1 MNRNFLAQVSLALAG
16 AGEFRSL
23 NLRIITA
30 GRRFWRRPDW
40 LVVLLLALLMVPLL
54 SQRTRY
60 DGKTIKSI
68 RFSGVRNADTG
79 ELYALLSMRVN
90 KPLAKESINSDVK
103 ALFKTG
109 YFSNVILRM
118 QLAPND
124 LVMVTF
130 EVVELPRVNLL
141 EVRGAEELYPSD
153 LKKLVPIKEGDVFSL
168 QKVRE
173 GVGALKRKYVEEGFF
188 LAEVWYRIGTVNAKT
203 NNVDVF
209 FVVDE
214 GEHIPIAKINILG
227 TRHLDPEDILDSLE
241 QKESGLIE
249 NGEFRESK
257 FEEDK
262 YKILAYAKS
271 RGFLDAEIDPAAT
284 GFEMRW
290 KNPSRPQEGRV
301 VVVTYRLIENEI
313 RYFGGYSLEHDPR
326 HINVEANPPER
337 KLKSKDE
344 LQPIYKP
351 AELLKFMEY
360 SKDDVGV
367 IFDEGKYFRDR
378 GLVQEFYSR
387 QGYVFAQV
395 QPVFVNVPL
404 KAEAIAEYKR
414 CLALKEP
421 GNDRD
426 RRCKQEAGWLDLGA
440 LEARLKA
447 KPKEAGRIVRHVHFV
462 VRENGLAYI
471 ESIIIK
477 GMVKTQESVI
487 RRELLV
493 KEGQRFNSAL
503 VQRTRERISNL
514 GYFKEV
520 NVKSTPGS
528 DETKMNL
535 ILDVVEQPT
544 GTISMGGG
552 FGSQSGFSIFTEVG
566 ENNLNGTGQ
575 RISGRLEYGPLR
587 RQVRISWTDPWIYEA
602 CLTNTGSFWRKKRK
616 AFDEAPDLETIER
629 VAATLQN
636 NYREYGKLI
645 RGYVR
650 QNTSDTSIE
659 YLDSVKVRVRHLL
672 SSLVLAE
679 EECYRSSPRPWSLS
693 VSAFWELRVISN
705 AASLVVSNDTTD
717 NLVEESSYDK
727 TRVGFAFGTSH
738 SFLLTWAHYHSY
750 SPSWSVA
757 SRPTA
762 LVSSAILRDVELGYQ
777 FRSSLRNGIVY
788 DTRDSVFNPTTGLN
802 LDFSLE
808 MVGQLLGGQDHF
820 NRYRTTGSY
829 YWWWFDYTFGGL
841 FRANTLRRWR
851 VVQELR
857 FSGVFTHETAPWS
870 GNPSGRP
877 SSFDP
882 LRKPIQNK
890 EVNPFI
896 EPEERLFM
904 GGYETLRGYDYFTDS
919 QFPRT
924 WHVFGGGSHMLLGSA
939 ELRFPIEPSVL
950 WFVFFFDSGA
960 LYNNVGELTGDEK
973 EFVDTYEEAAN
984 TLRGRTDPLVFYYT
998 QNFNAFSGNQY
1009 PYGPIN
1015 EWNNPKRSVLS
1026 QRNVALDRALYSWGF
1041 GLRIQIPVLP
1051 LRLFMAQKMYYKG
1064 NGKFAA
1070 IPGEEKFNFV
1080 FGIGDV
1086 RF

>member
-1 MNRNFLAQVSLALAG
+1 MRS
-16 AGEFRSL
+16 EFRSL
-23 NLRIITA
+23 SLRNNTV
-30 GRRFWRRPDW
+30 GRRLFRRPEW
-40 LVVLLLALLMVPLL
+40 LALLLLPLLIVPLL
-54 SQRTRY
+54 PQRTRY
-60 DGKTIKSI
+60 EGKTIEAI
-68 RFSGVRNADTG
+68 RFSGVRNADSG
-79 ELYALLSMRVN
+79 ELYGLLSMQPN
-90 KPLAKESINSDVK
+90 KPLARESINGDVK
-103 ALFKTG
+103 TLFKTG

-118 QLAPND
+118 QLGPD
-124 LVMVTF
+124 DRVTVTF

-153 LKKLVPIKEGDVFSL
+153 LKKIVPVKEGDVFSL
-168 QKVRE
+168 QKVGE
-173 GVGALKRKYVEEGFF
+173 GVEAIKRKYTEEGFF
-188 LAEVWYRIGTVNAKT
+188 LAEVWHRVGVVNMVT
-203 NNVDVF
+203 NTVDVF
-209 FVVDE
+209 YVVDE
-214 GEHIPIAKINILG
+214 GEHIPIAKINVLG

-249 NGEFRESK
+249 DGEFRESK

-271 RGFLDAEIDPAAT
+271 RGFLDAEIDPSST
-284 GFEMRW
+284 GFEIRW
-290 KNPSRPQEGRV
+290 KNPSKPQDGRV
-301 VVVTYRLIENEI
+301 VVVTYRLIENDI
-313 RYFGGYSLEHDPR
+313 RYFGGYSLDHDPR
-326 HINVEANPPER
+326 HINQEANPPER
-337 KLKSKDE
+337 KIKSKDQ

-351 AELLKFMEY
+351 DVLLKYMEY
-360 SKDDVGV
+360 SRDDLGE

-378 GLVQEFYSR
+378 GLIQEFYSR

-404 KAEAIAEYKR
+404 KHEAVAEYRR
-414 CLALKEP
+414 CLGLKGKLSE
-421 GNDRD
+421 RD
-426 RRCKQEAGWLDLGA
+426 NRCRQEARWLDLGA
-440 LEARLKA
+440 IEARIKA
-447 KPKEAGRIVRHVHFV
+447 NPKDVGRVIRHVHFV
-462 VRENGLAYI
+462 VRENGLAFI
-471 ESIIIK
+471 ESIIVK
-477 GMVKTQESVI
+477 GMVKTQEAVI

-503 VQRTRERISNL
+503 VQRSREKISNL
-514 GYFKEV
+514 GFFKEV

-602 CLTNTGSFWRKKRK
+602 CNANTGSFWRKKQQ
-616 AFDEAPDLETIER
+616 ALDDAPDLETIER

-636 NYREYGKLI
+636 NYLEYGKLI

-650 QNTSDTSIE
+650 ANTADSSIE
-659 YLDSVKVRVRHLL
+659 YVDAVKVRIRWLL
-672 SSLVLAE
+672 ATLVEAE
-679 EECYRSSPRPWSLS
+679 EECYRSTPRPWSLS
-693 VSAFWELRVISN
+693 ISAFWELRVISN
-705 AASLVVSNDTTD
+705 AASLVISNDRND
-717 NLVEESSYDK
+717 NQVEQSSYDK
-727 TRVGFAFGTSH
+727 TRIGFAVGTSH
-738 SFLLTWAHYHSY
+738 TFLLNWAHYHSY
-750 SPSWSVA
+750 SPSWSIA

-788 DTRDSVFNPTTGLN
+788 DTRDSVFNPTDGLN

-808 MVGQLLGGQDHF
+808 TVGQMLGGQDHF
-820 NRYRTTGSY
+820 NRYRATGAY

-841 FRANTLRRWR
+841 FRANSLRRWR
-851 VVQELR
+851 VVQEVR

-870 GNPSGRP
+870 GSVNGRSGGVHP
-877 SSFDP
+877 F
-882 LRKPIQNK
+882 RKPEQNK
-890 EVNPFI
+890 EINPFI

-904 GGYETLRGYDYFTDS
+904 GGYETLRGYDYFQDG
-919 QFPRT
+919 QFPDPWYR
-924 WHVFGGGSHMLLGSA
+924 FGGGSHMLLGSA

-950 WFVFFFDSGA
+950 WFVFFFDSGS
-960 LYNNVGELTGDEK
+960 LYNNVGEFTGDEK
-973 EFVDTYEEAAN
+973 EYVDGYEESVN
-984 TLRGRTDPLVFYYT
+984 KLRGRSDPLGLFYTEHRNPYT
-998 QNFNAFSGNQY
+998 GNEY
-1009 PYGPIN
+1009 PYGPIT
-1015 EWNNPKRSVLS
+1015 EWNNPRRTVLS

-1064 NGKFAA
+1064 SGKFAA

>member
-1 MNRNFLAQVSLALAG
+1 M
-16 AGEFRSL
+16 
-23 NLRIITA
+23 NLRNTST
-30 GRRFWRRPDW
+30 GRRVLRRSGW
-40 LVVLLLALLMVPLL
+40 WALLLVPVLLVPIL

-60 DGKTIKSI
+60 EGKVVESI
-68 RFSGVRNADTG
+68 RFEGVRNADRS
-79 ELYALLSMRVN
+79 ELYALLSMQVN
-90 KPLAKESINSDVK
+90 KPLARESINEDVK

-109 YFSNVILRM
+109 YFSNVVLRM
-118 QLAPND
+118 R
-124 LVMVTF
+124 LVSGDRVAVTF
-130 EVVELPRVNLL
+130 ELVELPRVNLL
-141 EVRGAEELYPSD
+141 EMRGADELYPSD
-153 LKKLVPIKEGDVFSL
+153 LKKLIPLKEGDVFSL

-173 GVGALKRKYVEEGFF
+173 GVGALKRKYTEEGFF
-188 LAEVWYRIGTVNAKT
+188 LAEIWYRVGAVNAST
-203 NNVDVF
+203 NTVDVF
-209 FVVDE
+209 YIIDE
-214 GEHIPIAKINILG
+214 GENIPIAKINILG
-227 TRHLDPEDILDSLE
+227 TRQLDPEDILSSLE

-249 NGEFRESK
+249 DGQFRESK

-271 RGFLDAEIDPAAT
+271 RGFLDAEIDPSAT
-284 GFEMRW
+284 GYEIRW
-290 KNPSRPQEGRV
+290 RNPAKPQEGRV
-301 VVVTYRLIENEI
+301 VVVTYRLVENEI
-313 RYFGGYSLEHDPR
+313 RFFGGYSLEHDPR
-326 HINVEANPPER
+326 HINLEANPPER
-337 KLKSKDE
+337 KLKSKDQ

-351 AELLKFMEY
+351 DVLLRFMEY
-360 SKDDVGV
+360 SKGDLGE

-404 KAEAIAEYKR
+404 RREALAEYRR
-414 CLALKEP
+414 CLSIAAP
-421 GNDRD
+421 ANDRD
-426 RRCKQEAGWLDLGA
+426 RRCKQEAGWLDLGG
-440 LEARLKA
+440 LEARLTKN
-447 KPKEAGRIVRHVHFV
+447 PKEAGRVVRHVHFV

-477 GMVKTQESVI
+477 GMVKTQEAVI

-503 VQRTRERISNL
+503 VQRSREKVANL

-587 RQVRISWTDPWIYEA
+587 RQVRISWTDPWIYET
-602 CLTNTGSFWRKKRK
+602 CQNTTGSFWRKKLQ
-616 AFDEAPDLETIER
+616 AFDEAPDVHAIER

-636 NYREYGKLI
+636 NYAEFGKLI
-645 RGYVR
+645 RGYAR
-650 QNTSDTSIE
+650 ENTTDTSTE
-659 YLDSVKVRVRHLL
+659 YLDAVKVRIRNLL
-672 SSLVLAE
+672 ASVVQE
-679 EECYRSSPRPWSLS
+679 EEDCYRSAPRPWSLT

-705 AASLVVSNDTTD
+705 AASLAISNDPTD
-717 NLVEESSYDK
+717 NQIEQSSYDK
-727 TRVGFAFGTSH
+727 TRIGFAVGTSH
-738 SFLLTWAHYHSY
+738 TFLVNWAHYHSY

-762 LVSSAILRDVELGYQ
+762 LVASSILRDVELGWQ
-777 FRSSLRNGIVY
+777 FRSALRHGLVY

-802 LDFSLE
+802 LDFSIE
-808 MVGQLLGGQDHF
+808 TVGQLLGGQDHF
-820 NRYRTTGSY
+820 NRYRATGSY
-829 YWWWFDYTFGGL
+829 YWWWFDYTFGGF

-851 VVQELR
+851 VVQEVR
-857 FSGVFTHETAPWS
+857 FSSVFTHETAPWS
-870 GNPSGRP
+870 GSVRGRP
-877 SSFDP
+877 SGALSPF
-882 LRKPIQNK
+882 RKPVQNK
-890 EVNPFI
+890 EINPFI
-896 EPEERLFM
+896 EPEERLFI
-904 GGYETLRGYDYFTDS
+904 GGYETVRGYDYFNDTL
-919 QFPRT
+919 FPDPWYR
-924 WHVFGGGSHMLLGSA
+924 FGGGSHMLLGNT

-950 WFVFFFDSGA
+950 WFVFFFDSGS
-960 LYNNVGELTGDEK
+960 LYNNLGEFTGDEK
-973 EFVDTYEEAAN
+973 EYIDGYEEAVN
-984 TLRGRTDPLVFYYT
+984 TLRGRSDPIALYYT
-998 QNFNAFSGNQY
+998 ERYNPFTQTKY
-1009 PYGPIN
+1009 PYAPIT
-1015 EWNNPKRSVLS
+1015 EWNNPKRTVLS

-1080 FGIGDV
+1080 FGIGDI